1 MIMDITWL
9 QKAVCRIC
17 WTWRISCLFPQRQ
30 PCTFVIKSL
39 ASPSTSTDTPVLLSS
54 LSVKRKYV
62 QWYPGKRLNILS
74 STEIRLCMHA
84 FIQLMTSNW
93 AHNYSS
99 PEDNITQN
107 NKMQLINNTGKVLK
121 SKLNARLQ
129 KNARENQNIPV
140 LCQNI
145 LAWEEHP
152 TSGALKLGKHSP
164 WQSLTSANLGRPA
177 VTAFPVWMQFT
188 RRCINESPD
197 PWLALERQST
207 MRKGL
212 FLHLPP
218 QI

>member
-1 MIMDITWL
+1 MDTTWL
-9 QKAVCRIC
+9 QKAVCQIC

-30 PCTFVIKSL
+30 HCTFVMKSFV
-39 ASPSTSTDTPVLLSS
+39 SPSTITDTPVLLSS

-62 QWYPGKRLNILS
+62 QRYPGKRLNILS

-129 KNARENQNIPV
+129 KKKK
-140 LCQNI
+140 CQGESECPSVVPKDI
-145 LAWEEHP
+145 
-152 TSGALKLGKHSP
+152 SLGRASHK
-164 WQSLTSANLGRPA
+164 WCFKTETAFSLT
-177 VTAFPVWMQFT
+177 VTHFV
-188 RRCINESPD
+188 
-197 PWLALERQST
+197 
-207 MRKGL
+207 
-212 FLHLPP
+212 
-218 QI
+218 